1 MRYLRFWSGKAAAA
15 ALSIGAT
22 MTVSAAPAPAPAAA
36 RTEAPVRAHPNII
49 FILNDDQRYDAMGFL
64 DPALST
70 PNMDRI
76 AREGVYF
83 PNAFVTTALCS
94 PSRASILTG
103 QYMHNHGIA
112 DNNIKFRPGTFFFP
126 MALQAAGYRTAFIGK
141 WHMGGHS
148 DDPQPGFDRWISF
161 KGQGE
166 YLPDNGKGVRHTLNV
181 DGQQVE
187 RKGYIT
193 DELNG
198 FALDWLK
205 QQNGKQP
212 FFLYL
217 SHKAVHA
224 DFIPADRHKDTLNRE
239 AIRLPD
245 SMADTPENYEGKP
258 RWTKDQRN
266 SWHGVEFPYHSTLNV
281 IDFKLRY
288 NQTLRA
294 VDEGIG
300 EILATLEKKGM
311 LENTIVVMM
320 GDNGFLFGE
329 HGMIDKR
336 SAYEES
342 MRVPL
347 IAFGGGMPGG
357 RVVNQIVANIDI
369 APTFLA
375 LAGAAAPQGVR
386 FDGMSYADLMM
397 GRPFDGPWR
406 TSLSYEYYW
415 EYNYPQT
422 PTTFA
427 LRGDRY
433 KYIQYHGVW
442 DTEELYDLAADPR
455 EMRNL
460 IADPALRPVVKKMRG
475 DLFANLDPVQGR
487 SSVTFTQRLDEGSV
501 LRNRNGSGP
510 GDFPRRWL
518 RDGTENDLGNGQK
531 AEGGKLDPH

>member
-1 MRYLRFWSGKAAAA
+1 MTNLRFWHGPAAAA
-15 ALSIGAT
+15 ALAISAIV
-22 MTVSAAPAPAPAAA
+22 TVSAAPAPTAAKAEEPAHAQ
-36 RTEAPVRAHPNII
+36 PNII

-64 DPALST
+64 DPALKT

-141 WHMGGHS
+141 WHMGGHG

-166 YLPDNGKGVRHTLNV
+166 YLPDNGNGVRHTLNI
-181 DGQQVE
+181 DGQRVE

-193 DELNG
+193 DELNN

-205 QQNGKQP
+205 QQNDQQP

-224 DFIPADRHKDTLNRE
+224 DFIPADRHKDTLSAN
-239 AIRLPD
+239 AIKLPD

-266 SWHGVEFPYHSTLNV
+266 SWHGVEFPYHSTMDV
-281 IDFKLRY
+281 VDFKLRY

-294 VDEGIG
+294 VDDGIG
-300 EILATLEKKGM
+300 EILATLKKRGM
-311 LENTIVVMM
+311 LENTIIVMM

-347 IAFGGGMPGG
+347 IAFGGGMKGG
-357 RVVNQIVANIDI
+357 RVVNEIVANIDI

-375 LAGAAAPQGVR
+375 LAGATEPQGVR
-386 FDGMSYADLMM
+386 FDGMSYADLLM
-397 GRPFDGPWR
+397 GRPFDRPWR

-442 DTEELYDLAADPR
+442 DTEELYDLEADPR

-460 IADPALRPVVKKMRG
+460 ITDPGLRPVVKTMRR
-475 DLFANLDPVQGR
+475 DLFASLDPQQGR

-501 LRNRNGSGP
+501 LRNRKGAGP
-510 GDFPRRWL
+510 GNFPARWL
-518 RDGTENDLGNGQK
+518 RDGTEDDLGNGQK
-531 AEGGKLDPH
+531 AEGGQPGSH